1 MLGWIKVLKKKFNK
15 MSALKQFLIAAVIIV
30 VVRYILKM
38 IIYSNYTFSYLE
50 NLENPTS
57 AVYFH
62 MNGCGHC
69 KTLMPEWDAAAKE
82 NKTGVTMRSVEMNED
97 DGPKL
102 CKKHDITGF
111 PTMLV
116 LENGKKVKDYNGER
130 NKKGLLDFLNNL

>member
-30 VVRYILKM
+30 VVRYILRM

-69 KTLMPEWDAAAKE
+69 KNFTPIWEEFSNNYKGPVKLKKMERLEAGEEMLK
-82 NKTGVTMRSVEMNED
+82 KYGVQ
-97 DGPKL
+97 
-102 CKKHDITGF
+102 GF
-111 PTMLV
+111 PTV
-116 LENGKKVKDYNGER
+116 VKINDEGKFETFNGER
-130 NKKGLLDFLNNL
+130 TIKGLTAFIGQ

>member
-15 MSALKQFLIAAVIIV
+15 MSALKQFLVAAVIIV

-57 AVYFH
+57 AIYFH

-69 KTLMPEWDAAAKE
+69 KNFTPVWEQFSNNYKGPVRLKKMERAEAGDEMLK
-82 NKTGVTMRSVEMNED
+82 KYGVE
-97 DGPKL
+97 
-102 CKKHDITGF
+102 GF
-111 PTMLV
+111 PTV
-116 LENGKKVKDYNGER
+116 VKINDEGKFETFNGER
-130 NKKGLLDFLNNL
+130 TIKGLTAFIGQ

>member
-15 MSALKQFLIAAVIIV
+15 MSALKQFLVAAVIIV

-57 AVYFH
+57 AIYFH

-69 KTLMPEWDAAAKE
+69 KNFTPVWEQFSNNYKGPVRLKKWKE
-82 NKTGVTMRSVEMNED
+82 LKQVT
-97 DGPKL
+97 K
-102 CKKHDITGF
+102 C
-111 PTMLV
+111 
-116 LENGKKVKDYNGER
+116 
-130 NKKGLLDFLNNL
+130 